1 MIVAVAVYVCLI
13 YCGLYLLN
21 ASKQFYKRRWKP
33 GSKAWMRLD
42 FFFNVLYFCINLVSV
57 LGHVVSV
64 QLYTIDIDSTSTKLS
79 TSSPPQKKNE
89 LANDSL
95 NVNGNG
101 SLAALPRDVNA
112 HSLHAGLAGVVGDTI
127 HR

>member
-1 MIVAVAVYVCLI
+1 M
-13 YCGLYLLN
+13 
-21 ASKQFYKRRWKP
+21 
-33 GSKAWMRLD
+33 
-42 FFFNVLYFCINLVSV
+42 
-57 LGHVVSV
+57 SV
-64 QLYTIDIDSTSTKLS
+64 QLYTIHIDSTSTKLS

-112 HSLHAGLAGVVGDTI
+112 HSLHADLAGVVGVVGDTI
-127 HR
+127 HRRSKSPLLLLY